1 MNDNISNTEDHG
13 KISSIIVLVLVLV
26 LACKNDDQ
34 WEYNQ
39 VAGS

>member
-13 KISSIIVLVLVLV
+13 IIRIVLVLV